1 MKIVLSG
8 SSGFLGTSLRSS
20 LAADGHNLVQL
31 VRGTPEGPGQ
41 SQWDPYAGRLDA
53 EVVASADAVVNLSGV
68 PVARVPWT
76 EAYRQKVVESRLAT
90 TSLLA
95 ETIASLG
102 GETALVNASGINFYG
117 ADRGDERLDEDSSPG
132 TGFLAEMAKQWEA
145 ATAPASDAGARVA
158 QLRTAVVLD
167 RAGGS
172 LPLMMMP
179 FRLGLGGRIG
189 DGTQWFPT
197 VSLADYVDAVTL
209 VLTDETMRGPYNLT
223 APEPATNED
232 FTKELGRRLH
242 RPTLL
247 RVPAFA
253 MTTVVGDL
261 GRAMTGSIRAT
272 PRRLID
278 AGFAFSHRTI
288 ADQVGAALR

>member
-8 SSGFLGTSLRSS
+8 ASGFLGTSLRSS
-20 LAADGHNLVQL
+20 LAADGHDLVQL
-31 VRGTPEGPGQ
+31 VRGTPEGPSQ
-41 SQWDPYAGRLDA
+41 RQWDPYAGRL
-53 EVVASADAVVNLSGV
+53 EPQVIASADAVVNLSGV

-76 EAYRQKVVESRLAT
+76 EAYKQKVMESRLAT

-95 ETIASLG
+95 DTIATLG
-102 GETALVNASGINFYG
+102 GETALVNASGINYYG
-117 ADRGDERLDEDSSPG
+117 ADRGDERLDEDSSAG

-145 ATAPASDAGARVA
+145 ATAPASDSGARVA

-209 VLTDETMRGPYNLT
+209 VLTDESLQGPYNLT
-223 APEPATNED
+223 APVPATNEE

-242 RPTLL
+242 RPTFL
-247 RVPAFA
+247 RVPAVA
-253 MTTVVGDL
+253 MTAVVGDL
-261 GRAMTGSIRAT
+261 GRAMAGSIRAT
-272 PRRLID
+272 PRRLTD
-278 AGFAFSHRTI
+278 AGFTFAHPTI
-288 ADQVGAALR
+288 AYQVEAALS